1 MSEIKSGFVNLIGLS
16 NVGKSTFVNE
26 VVGDKVSIVSE
37 KPQTTRNRIRCIYND
52 QKSQIVFLDTPGIH
66 RPEGKL
72 GKKLLHRARK
82 SLKGANLILYMTEP
96 KKDSLP
102 PEEKSVLKKLK
113 EIDIPKLFLLNK
125 IDIYSPE
132 DIAAALDIFSEGD
145 IFKEYIPIS
154 ALKRTNLDIVL
165 EKTIDLLPHGERLF
179 PRDMNTDEPL
189 EFLVSLFVREKIYKL
204 TYREVPYSV
213 AVKTKS
219 IEERS
224 REELIEVYADIY
236 VVRSSQKGILIGEGG
251 EMIKRIGK
259 EARKDIEEL
268 LDCKVY
274 LDLEVKVRKNWN
286 RDEGEISSLLASEGE
301 D

>member
-1 MSEIKSGFVNLIGLS
+1 MSEVKSGFVNLIGPS

-37 KPQTTRNRIRCIYND
+37 KPQTTRNRIRCIYDD

-72 GKKLLHRARK
+72 GQKLLHRARK
-82 SLKGANLILYMTEP
+82 SLKGADLLLYMTEP

-102 PEEKSVLKKLK
+102 PEEKSVLNKLK

-132 DIAAALDIFSEGD
+132 DIAAALDIFSEDD
-145 IFKEYIPIS
+145 IFEEYIPIS
-154 ALKRTNLDIVL
+154 ALKGTNLDIVL
-165 EKTIDLLPHGERLF
+165 NKTIDLLPRGERLF
-179 PRDMNTDEPL
+179 PRDMNTDKPL

-224 REELIEVYADIY
+224 QEELVEIYADIY
-236 VVRSSQKGILIGEGG
+236 VVRDSQKGILIGEGG

-259 EARKDIEEL
+259 EARKDIREL
-268 LDCKVY
+268 LGCKVY